1 MNFGCN
7 CTLKIGGNSVT
18 IVLLEISNVM
28 TIVLNMRRMI
38 MMMTKLR
45 MMPIPRKAN
54 PSEEEGD
61 ARTLSSATLIVKPRQ

>member
-28 TIVLNMRRMI
+28 TIVLNMRRMTIMI

-54 PSEEEGD
+54 PSEDEGD
-61 ARTLSSATLIVKPRQ
+61 ARTLSSAT

>member
-7 CTLKIGGNSVT
+7 CKLQIGGNSVT

-28 TIVLNMRRMI
+28 TIVLNMRRMTIMI

-54 PSEEEGD
+54 PSEDEGD
-61 ARTLSSATLIVKPRQ
+61 ARTLSSAT